1 MQNNQ
6 SDMQYGPAAL
16 SQPPLPAASSVL
28 PVSVQRLKK
37 MAAKAGQHYSLACL
51 QAGAGNGK
59 QVLIEE
65 EAATVLDGQVVM
77 QDAGDALMV
86 HTTDAVADKDWVAEI
101 DLPAGLIFCFVDD
114 GELRFKLD
122 GKDYHFD
129 AGANHNIDTANCN
142 RKCNSK
148 YNNNCFLLQLN
159 KPARLTRYIVAGI
172 KTKKLNVTVS
182 RTWLARHLLSGEA
195 SDNNAGKLLSL
206 PLAHGEVL
214 RWQAGAALTQA
225 ALQLLRCSQQTN
237 HHSEGS
243 YLLADNSPLGCL
255 LLQGQATQCLALA
268 LNEGLQLQQK
278 AACSAPKSN
287 AIQQRFMTI
296 VERYVHNAG
305 DATILNAASG
315 PVNNELNI
323 RNIAKELGMSVSAV
337 QRLAKQV
344 LGDSVV
350 NYIRSKK
357 LDIARKALES
367 GSMTIGEVAYQAG
380 YKHSSNFAIAFKK
393 AFGIS
398 PGALQSE

>member
-6 SDMQYGPAAL
+6 SDMQYGPVAL
-16 SQPPLPAASSVL
+16 SQLPLPAASSVL

-37 MAAKAGQHYSLACL
+37 MAAKAGQHYSLACAQTGA
-51 QAGAGNGK
+51 QA
-59 QVLIEE
+59 QTEE
-65 EAATVLDGQVVM
+65 EAATVLAGQVVM

-114 GELRFKLD
+114 GELSFKLD
-122 GKDYHFD
+122 GQDYHFD
-129 AGANHNIDTANCN
+129 ASASHNIDTA
-142 RKCNSK
+142 KCG
-148 YNNNCFLLQLN
+148 NNCFLLHLN

-172 KTKKLNVTVS
+172 KTKKLNVTAS

-225 ALQLLRCSQQTN
+225 ALQLLRCSQQSN
-237 HHSEGS
+237 HQPEGS
-243 YLLADNSPLGCL
+243 HLLADNSPLGCL

-278 AACSAPKSN
+278 AACSAPQVN
-287 AIQQRFMTI
+287 ALQQRFMTI

-305 DATILNAASG
+305 DAATLKAAAG